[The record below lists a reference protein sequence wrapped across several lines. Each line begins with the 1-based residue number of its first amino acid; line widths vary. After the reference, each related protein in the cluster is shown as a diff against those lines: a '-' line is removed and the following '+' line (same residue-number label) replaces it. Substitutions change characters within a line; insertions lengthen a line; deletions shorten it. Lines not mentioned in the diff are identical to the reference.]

1 MLLMPSNDID
11 FKAFASTVVDEHER
25 TGKDI
30 EDCLVEASEKRK
42 LTPEEIRR
50 LVEKTNTELSLRH
63 LRGANKKES
72 FRLANYDSV
81 LARTHGADEEEVD
94 EASEG
99 VEKTASLPCT
109 RKKPRVSAPLFPVGQ
124 LKVAEQH
131 VVDSTDFFL
140 LRKECDAAKFEKM
153 AIEQR
158 LNSNLEWLAKAFQQ
172 RTAPDFGKFAADA
185 VALLGNNA
193 AFVVRHL
200 ATVTGKKPLSKKAAS
215 LVVDDSTEHMKRMR
229 AVCEDMTAFMK
240 QAALVDD
247 YEKVIAA
254 GKAALR
260 KFAFSDAA
268 TLPPAPT
275 PQPGPAPATAPQ
287 SGDATDGKKPG
298 KLSGPVRK
306 AMYGIGLFGTAAD
319 AVSSFLGNTDKLET
333 IPQRYF

>member
-25 TGKDI
+25 TGKGI
-30 EDCLVEASEKRK
+30 EDCLFEAAEKRK

-72 FRLANYDSV
+72 FRLASYDSV
-81 LARTHGADEEEVD
+81 LARTHGDAADD
-94 EASEG
+94 EDPDG

-109 RKKPRVSAPLFPVGQ
+109 RKKPRVRGPLFPVGQ
-124 LKVAEQH
+124 MKVAEQR
-131 VVDSTDFFL
+131 VVDSSDFFL
-140 LRKECDAAKFEKM
+140 LKKGCDAAKFEK
-153 AIEQR
+153 AATEQR

-200 ATVTGKKPLSKKAAS
+200 AAVTGKKPLSKKAAS

-254 GKAALR
+254 GNAALR
-260 KFAFSDAA
+260 WGANAA
-268 TLPPAPT
+268 
-275 PQPGPAPATAPQ
+275 
-287 SGDATDGKKPG
+287 K
-298 KLSGPVRK
+298 R
-306 AMYGIGLFGTAAD
+306 
-319 AVSSFLGNTDKLET
+319 
-333 IPQRYF
+333 